1 MINLLDLSPLKF
13 VNYCQEL
20 GEMPFRAQQ
29 LQKWIHKFGVSD
41 FNKMTDISIS
51 LRKKLKNSGYIKAP
65 HIISDQISFDGTR
78 KWIFNVKKNIIET
91 VFIPE
96 KNRNTLCIS
105 TQVGCAINC
114 IFCSTG
120 KQGFIRNL
128 TIGEIIGQLW
138 VIEFKLRKEKN
149 IKIDFIKNR
158 QITNIVMMGMG
169 EPLLNYKSTIGALKL
184 ILSDHAY
191 GLSRRHVILSTTGI
205 IPMIDKLSKE
215 CPVELAISLHASNDN
230 LRNQLIPISK
240 KYPLKELIL
249 ACHRYITYSPRHM
262 ITFEYCMLHGI
273 NDEDIHALELISL
286 MKKNKI
292 LMSCKINLIPFNY
305 FPNSNLI
312 CSKSS
317 RIKIFAKILM
327 NSGLFVTIR
336 KIRGNDINA
345 ACGQLSGKILNHI

>member
-1 MINLLDLSPLKF
+1 MTNLLDLSPLKF
-13 VNYCQEL
+13 VNYCKEL
-20 GEMPFRAQQ
+20 GEMPFRAKQ

-41 FNKMTDISIS
+41 FNKMTDLSMS
-51 LRKKLKNSGYIKAP
+51 LRKKLKNSVYIKAP
-65 HIISDQISFDGTR
+65 HIMSDQISFDGTR
-78 KWIFNVKKNIIET
+78 KWIFHVKKNIIET

-120 KQGFIRNL
+120 RQGFVRNL
-128 TIGEIIGQLW
+128 TVGEIIGQLW
-138 VIEFKLRKEKN
+138 VTEFKLRREKN
-149 IKIDFIKNR
+149 IKINSQGKR

-191 GLSRRHVILSTTGI
+191 GLSRRHVILSTSGI
-205 IPMIDKLSKE
+205 IPMIDKLAQE
-215 CPVELAISLHASNDN
+215 CPVELAVSLHASNNN
-230 LRNQLIPISK
+230 LRNKLVPISK

-273 NDEDIHALELISL
+273 NDTDIHAIELISL
-286 MKKNKI
+286 MRKNKI
-292 LMSCKINLIPFNY
+292 LTSCKINLIPFNC

-312 CSKSS
+312 CSKNS

-327 NSGLFVTIR
+327 NSGIFVTIR

-345 ACGQLSGKILNHI
+345 ACGQLSGKIL